1 MSTVIPSLDAGLA
14 QLKALADFID
24 QGSNNATFA
33 FYSGAK
39 PANTSTAADETK
51 RLVTMTLPKPSFKK
65 LNPDNIELQQTD
77 AAVVLKDG
85 TAVWARLYSGSS
97 VAIADFVV
105 GDHIALNNPVL
116 VAGSTLML
124 NSVILRPVIQ

>member
-1 MSTVIPSLDAGLA
+1 MSTIIPSLDAGLA

-24 QGSNNATFA
+24 KGSSNATFA
-33 FYSGAK
+33 FYSSAK
-39 PANTSTAADETK
+39 PANTSTATDETK

-65 LNPDNIELQQTD
+65 LNADNIELQQTD
-77 AAVVLKDG
+77 AAVVLRDG
-85 TAVWARLYSGSS
+85 TALWARLYSGSGS
-97 VAIADFVV
+97 AIADFIV

-124 NSVILRPVIQ
+124 NSVTLKPVIQ

>member
-1 MSTVIPSLDAGLA
+1 MIIPSLGAGLA
-14 QLKALADFID
+14 QLQALASFID
-24 QGSNNATFA
+24 NGSNNATFI
-33 FYSGAK
+33 FYDDAK
-39 PANTSTAADETK
+39 PSGVTVPANNSAK
-51 RLVTMTLPKPSFKK
+51 LVTLTLPKPCFKK
-65 LNPDNIELQQTD
+65 LNADNIELNQTD

-85 TAVWARLYSGSS
+85 TAVWVRLYSGSGS
-97 VAIADFVV
+97 AIADFAV

>member
-1 MSTVIPSLDAGLA
+1 MIIPSLNAGLA
-14 QLKALADFID
+14 QLQALALFID
-24 QGSNNATFA
+24 SGSNNATFI
-33 FYSGAK
+33 FYDDAK
-39 PANTSTAADETK
+39 PSSVTAAANNSAK
-51 RLVTMTLPKPSFKK
+51 LVTLTLPKPCFKK
-65 LNPDNIELQQTD
+65 LNADNIELNQTD

-85 TAVWARLYSGSS
+85 TAVWVRLYSGSGS
-97 VAIADFVV
+97 AIADFVV